1 MKLMRL
7 MTMLLILILASSP
20 VLASVCSVSCALDQ
34 ASHLQ
39 QGKFEIAM
47 PSMDTGHCEHM
58 QQSQPVQ
65 HSNTQDS
72 SQQHNHCSMAGCHF
86 SIAATLELCK
96 QDFML
101 NIPEHQLLHFN
112 DFRRSAEIPPPIKPP
127 A

>member
-47 PSMDTGHCEHM
+47 PSMDAGHCEHM

-65 HSNTQDS
+65 HSDTQDS
-72 SQQHNHCSMAGCHF
+72 SQQHNYCSMAGCHF
-86 SIAATLELCK
+86 SIAATLELGK

-101 NIPEHQLLHFN
+101 NVPEHKLLHFN
-112 DFRRSAEIPPPIKPP
+112 DFRLSADLPPPIKPP